1 MRVFIFQ
8 LHQQQANAIKPTLK
22 HVLPMSLQICL
33 LQIMTLSK
41 QEQMAGTVVQHLT
54 KALRTMDR
62 LIRLSMK
69 PINEECLDLAQ
80 TIQTVVL
87 IPLTL
92 LCT

>member
-33 LQIMTLSK
+33 QLIMTLSK
-41 QEQMAGTVVQHLT
+41 QEQMAGMVVLHLI
-54 KALRTMDR
+54 KVLRTMDR

-69 PINEECLDLAQ
+69 PIRAECLG
-80 TIQTVVL
+80 
-87 IPLTL
+87 
-92 LCT
+92 